1 LKVVV
6 LCYVR
11 EYQLTTTSLPTER
24 CVSGARLMTLIR
36 SIFAVNKKH
45 SDQLL

>member
-1 LKVVV
+1 LEVVV

-11 EYQLTTTSLPTER
+11 EYQLTTPLPTER